1 MVLFRLVIQIL
12 FQNRKTIM
20 SQSSNPLVR
29 FYLKVGL
36 IPQILLGLILGI
48 ILAAVSKETAL
59 DMSLIGGLFINALK
73 SVAPILVL
81 ILVIASI
88 ANHQRGKQANM
99 KPLIALYLTGMM
111 LAALLATVASF
122 LFPSQ
127 ISFGDTLENLTLTPP
142 NGISAVLKTLLE
154 KMIDNP
160 VSALINANYIGL
172 IIWGV
177 GIGLA
182 LRHSSETTKTMMSD
196 LSYAISFIVRIIIR
210 FAPLG
215 VFGLVASTL
224 AETGFGELLKYAHLL
239 IVLVSCMLI
248 VALVINPLLAFLVM
262 RKNPYPLVFT
272 SLKESAIPAFFTR
285 SSAANIPVNIEI
297 CKKYKMDEDTYSVA
311 VPLGA
316 AINMSGAAI
325 TITVLTLATVN
336 SMPASANIHV
346 DIYSALLLCI
356 ITSIC
361 ACGASGI
368 AGGSLLLIPVACSMF
383 GIPNEISAK
392 VIGIGIAIGVIQDS
406 VETALNSSSDVVFIG
421 AVSSAAQKKQ
431 SALN

>member
-1 MVLFRLVIQIL
+1 MAH
-12 FQNRKTIM
+12 
-20 SQSSNPLVR
+20 SSHPLVR
-29 FYLKVGL
+29 FYFKVGL
-36 IPQILLGLILGI
+36 VFQILLGLIFGA
-48 ILAAVSKETAL
+48 ILAAVSKNTAL
-59 DMSLIGGLFINALK
+59 NMSLLGDLFINALK
-73 SVAPILVL
+73 SVAPLLVL
-81 ILVIASI
+81 ILVISSI
-88 ANHQRGKQANM
+88 SNHQHGKQANM
-99 KPLIALYLTGMM
+99 RSLITLYLVGMM

-127 ISFGDTLENLTLTPP
+127 ISFGDTLNNLELSPP
-142 NGISAVLKTLLE
+142 NGITEVLKTLLG

-160 VSALINANYIGL
+160 INALMNANYIGL
-172 IIWGV
+172 IVWGV

-182 LRHSSETTKTMMSD
+182 LRHSSQTTKTMMND

-224 AETGFGELLKYAHLL
+224 AKTGFDELYKYAHLL
-239 IVLVSCMLI
+239 IVLVSCMVI
-248 VALVINPLLAFLVM
+248 VALVINPLLAYLVM
-262 RKNPYPLVFT
+262 QKNPYPLVFT
-272 SLKESAIPAFFTR
+272 ALKESAIPAFFTR
-285 SSAANIPVNIEI
+285 SSAANIPVNMEI
-297 CKKYKMDEDTYSVA
+297 CKKYNMDEDTYTVA

-316 AINMSGAAI
+316 AINMSGAAV

-336 SMPASANIHV
+336 SMPVSAGIHV
-346 DIYSALLLCI
+346 DIYSAVLLCI
-356 ITSIC
+356 VTSVC

-392 VIGIGIAIGVIQDS
+392 VIGIGITIGVIQDS

-421 AVSSAAQKKQ
+421 AVSSAAQNKK
-431 SALN
+431 

>member
-1 MVLFRLVIQIL
+1 M
-12 FQNRKTIM
+12 TH
-20 SQSSNPLVR
+20 STNPLIR
-29 FYLKVGL
+29 LYFKIGL

-48 ILAAVSKETAL
+48 ILAAVSKDTAL
-59 DMSLIGGLFINALK
+59 GMSLLGELFINALK

-88 ANHQRGKQANM
+88 SSHQQGKRANM
-99 KPLIALYLTGMM
+99 KVLISLYFAGMM
-111 LAALLATVASF
+111 LAALLATIASF

-127 ISFGDTLENLTLTPP
+127 ISLGESVEQIQLTPP
-142 NGISAVLKTLLE
+142 NGVSEVLKTLLD

-160 VSALINANYIGL
+160 VNALVKANYIGL

-182 LRHSSETTKTMMSD
+182 LRHAKESTKVMMND

-210 FAPLG
+210 FAPIG
-215 VFGLVASTL
+215 VFGLVSSTL
-224 AETGFGELLKYAHLL
+224 AETGFGELFKYAHLL
-239 IVLVSCMLI
+239 VVLVSCMLI
-248 VALVINPLLAFLVM
+248 VALIINPLLAYLVM
-262 RKNPYPLVFT
+262 HKNPYPLVFT
-272 SLKESAIPAFFTR
+272 SLKDSAIPAFFTR

-297 CKKYKMDEDTYSVA
+297 CKRLKMDEDTYSVA

-336 SMPASANIHV
+336 SMHINV
-346 DIYSALLLCI
+346 DIYSAVLLCI
-356 ITSIC
+356 VTSVC

-421 AVSSAAQKKQ
+421 AVSSATKKKQ
-431 SALN
+431 RQIELNKS

>member
-1 MVLFRLVIQIL
+1 M
-12 FQNRKTIM
+12 TH
-20 SQSSNPLVR
+20 STNPLVR
-29 FYLKVGL
+29 FYFKVGL

-48 ILAAVSKETAL
+48 ILAAVSKYTAL
-59 DMSLIGGLFINALK
+59 SMSLVGGLFINALK

-81 ILVIASI
+81 VLVIASI
-88 ANHQRGKQANM
+88 SNHQHGKRANM
-99 KPLIALYLTGMM
+99 GVLLSLYFAGMM
-111 LAALLATVASF
+111 MAALLATVASF
-122 LFPSQ
+122 LFPSE
-127 ISFGDTLENLTLTPP
+127 ISFGEALDQMKLTPP
-142 NGISAVLKTLLE
+142 NGVSEVIKTLLD

-160 VSALINANYIGL
+160 INALVQANYIGL

-182 LRHSSETTKTMMSD
+182 LRHASQATKTMMND

-224 AETGFGELLKYAHLL
+224 AETGFGELYKYAHILV
-239 IVLVSCMLI
+239 VLVSCMLI
-248 VALVINPLLAFLVM
+248 VALIINPLLAYLIM
-262 RKNPYPLVFT
+262 HKNPYPLVFT
-272 SLKESAIPAFFTR
+272 SLKDSAIPAFFTR
-285 SSAANIPVNIEI
+285 SSAANIPVNMEI
-297 CKKYKMDEDTYSVA
+297 CKRLKMDEDTYSVA

-316 AINMSGAAI
+316 TINMSGAAV

-336 SMPASANIHV
+336 SMHIGV
-346 DIYSALLLCI
+346 DIYTAVLLCI
-356 ITSIC
+356 VTSVC

-421 AVSSAAQKKQ
+421 AVSSVTQKKQ
-431 SALN
+431 KQMEVCES

>member
-1 MVLFRLVIQIL
+1 MAH
-12 FQNRKTIM
+12 
-20 SQSSNPLVR
+20 SSHPLVR
-29 FYLKVGL
+29 FYFKVGL
-36 IPQILLGLILGI
+36 VLQILLGLIFGA
-48 ILAAVSKETAL
+48 ILAAVSKNTAL
-59 DMSLIGGLFINALK
+59 NMSLLGDLFINALK
-73 SVAPILVL
+73 SVAPLLVL
-81 ILVIASI
+81 ILVISSI
-88 ANHQRGKQANM
+88 SNHQHGKQANM
-99 KPLIALYLTGMM
+99 RSLITLYLVGMM

-127 ISFGDTLENLTLTPP
+127 ISFGDTLNNLELSPP
-142 NGISAVLKTLLE
+142 NGITEVLKTLLG

-160 VSALINANYIGL
+160 INALMNANYIGL
-172 IIWGV
+172 IVWGV

-182 LRHSSETTKTMMSD
+182 LRHSSQTTKTMMND

-224 AETGFGELLKYAHLL
+224 AETGFDEIKKYAHLL
-239 IVLVSCMLI
+239 IVLVSCMVI
-248 VALVINPLLAFLVM
+248 VALVINPLLAYLVM

-272 SLKESAIPAFFTR
+272 ALKESAIPAFFTR
-285 SSAANIPVNIEI
+285 SSAANIPVNMEI
-297 CKKYKMDEDTYSVA
+297 CKKYNMDEDTYTVA

-316 AINMSGAAI
+316 AINMSGAAV

-336 SMPASANIHV
+336 SMPVSAGIHV
-346 DIYSALLLCI
+346 DIYSAVLLCI
-356 ITSIC
+356 VTSVC

-421 AVSSAAQKKQ
+421 AVSSAAQNKK
-431 SALN
+431 